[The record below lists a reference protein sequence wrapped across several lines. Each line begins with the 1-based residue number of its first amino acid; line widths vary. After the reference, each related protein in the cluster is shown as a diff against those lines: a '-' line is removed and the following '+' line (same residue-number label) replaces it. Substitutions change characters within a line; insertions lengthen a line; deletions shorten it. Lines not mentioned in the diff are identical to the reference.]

1 VYLIISKVLF
11 IEFYLFYVTCIILRF
26 SCFLIKLSEILCM
39 KLLRLSRS
47 LAEINND
54 CIILGSW
61 ETEPHSRQAFVDY
74 SVYFVCLH
82 ARDNSRRRLSFSR
95 GATFLMQL
103 APFLLYKSHCGA
115 SCGHYI
121 HTRIRAARSL
131 PFLVLVF
138 R

>member
-1 VYLIISKVLF
+1 M
-11 IEFYLFYVTCIILRF
+11 R
-26 SCFLIKLSEILCM
+26 
-39 KLLRLSRS
+39 LLRLPRS

-61 ETEPHSRQAFVDY
+61 ETEPLAHAFADY

-95 GATFLMQL
+95 SATFLMQL

-115 SCGHYI
+115 SRALYTYKDASCMLAAVPC
-121 HTRIRAARSL
+121 TRVPIKDASL
-131 PFLVLVF
+131 
-138 R
+138 